1 MNRKPLRVAIIGAG
15 TGGLCLAHGL
25 HRQGIEVNVFERDRT
40 RVDGPPGYRIG
51 IDGIGMRALKECLPE
66 DVIDFFNAACAR
78 TPRYLNYMTEQL
90 KETLSVDAGDV
101 GVGRSATR
109 LTLRQV
115 MMCGLEDRV
124 HFGKR
129 FERYTELDDGTVAA
143 HFADGSSV
151 TADLIVGAD
160 GANSRV
166 RSQLLPH
173 AQIEETGILGIAG
186 TTPLDASTRALLP
199 AKILGGITLVLAP
212 KGFGGVVHALSF
224 DEPRDIYARW
234 PGMQFVDRRDVVT
247 WAVWG
252 AASNWSA
259 NPLVPDTDHLALVLE
274 ATRNWHAHL
283 KSLYAAADRDSLFIG
298 NIRTSA
304 PVAPWPT
311 RSVTVLGDAIHLMTP
326 GGGAGANT
334 ALRDAA
340 LLSHELGS
348 VLRGHATL
356 GTAVA
361 AYELQMRQYGF
372 AAVLKSRERYDERS
386 LLHRPVA
393 GRAMLGFVRST
404 MRVVN
409 VVPFLKQQVVTAT
422 RREFE

>member
-1 MNRKPLRVAIIGAG
+1 MNTKPLRVAIIGAG

-25 HRQGIEVNVFERDRT
+25 HRRGIEVNVFERDRT

-51 IDGIGMRALKECLPE
+51 IDGIGMKALRECLPE
-66 DVIDFFNAACAR
+66 NVMDFFNAACAR
-78 TPRYLNYMTEQL
+78 TPRYLNYMTECL
-90 KETLSVDAGDV
+90 KETLSVDLGDV

-115 MMCGLEDRV
+115 MMSGLEGKV
-124 HFGKR
+124 HFDKR
-129 FERYTELDDGTVAA
+129 FIRYTERGGGTVAA
-143 HFADGSSV
+143 HFADGSIAE
-151 TADLIVGAD
+151 ADLIVGAD

-173 AQIEETGILGIAG
+173 AQIEETGIVGIAG
-186 TTPLDASTRALLP
+186 TTPLDARTRELLP
-199 AKILGGITLVLAP
+199 AKILNGITLVLAP

-224 DEPRDIYARW
+224 DEPRDTDSQW
-234 PGMQFVDRRDVVT
+234 SGMQYVDRRDVIT

-252 AASNWSA
+252 AVSNWSA
-259 NPLVPDTDHLALVLE
+259 DPLMPDIDHLALVRD
-274 ATRNWHAHL
+274 ATRNWHPRL
-283 KSLYAAADRDSLFIG
+283 KSLYAAADPDSLFIG

-304 PVAPWPT
+304 PVTAWKTGP
-311 RSVTVLGDAIHLMTP
+311 VTVLGDAIHLMTP

-348 VLRGHATL
+348 VVRGHATL

-361 AYELQMRQYGF
+361 AYEHQMRQYGF
-372 AAVLKSRERYDERS
+372 DAVLKSRERYDDRS

-409 VVPFLKQQVVTAT
+409 AVPFLKQQVVTAT